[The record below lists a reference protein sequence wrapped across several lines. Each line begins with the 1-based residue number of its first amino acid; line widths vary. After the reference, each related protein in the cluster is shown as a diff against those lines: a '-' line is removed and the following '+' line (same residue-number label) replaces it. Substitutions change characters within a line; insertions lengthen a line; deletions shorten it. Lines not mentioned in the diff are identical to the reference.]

1 MLSKIYS
8 GTVIGLDGILIEVE
22 VDVAKKGFPGFTIV
36 GLPDKAVGEAK
47 ERVRAA
53 ISNISFQIPDTRITV
68 NLAPADIPKAGSAFD
83 LPIAVGI
90 LTASGMVKKDVLHES
105 LFIGELSLKGD
116 VRRVS
121 GAISIALLAKSKK
134 LKKIFVPRENIAE
147 VVLVDDIEVYPVD
160 SLADLI
166 LHLNEVKSITPFPH
180 EDFISILK
188 EEKYDNL
195 FEDIKGQETA
205 KRALEIA
212 AAGFHNVILKGPPG
226 TGKTLL
232 SRAFPSILPPMEKEE
247 ILEVTKIYSVAGLL
261 YNKNFIASRPF
272 RSPHHTTSR
281 IGLVGGGS
289 NPTPGEIS
297 LAHRGVLFLD
307 EIPEFPRT
315 TLESLRQPLEDGFIT
330 ISRASGT
337 LIFPSRFL
345 LLAASN
351 PCPCGYLGHEKRPC
365 RCLPGAILK
374 YRKRLSGPLL
384 DRIDLHID
392 VPSVAEEKLTSNILS
407 ESSFMVRKR
416 VAKAREIQ
424 KKRFEYLKIFS
435 NGEMSSAQI
444 KKFCQLSTDATE
456 LLKQAI
462 SKLSLS
468 ARSYFK
474 TIKIG
479 QTIAD
484 LNQKEIIESS
494 YINEALQFRSYDE

>member
-1 MLSKIYS
+1 MLSKIFS

-22 VDVAKKGFPGFTIV
+22 VDVASKGFPGFTIV

-53 ISNISFQIPDTRITV
+53 INNVSFQIPDTRITV
-68 NLAPADIPKAGSAFD
+68 NLAPADIPKVGSAFD
-83 LPIAVGI
+83 LPIAIGI
-90 LTASGMVKKDVLHES
+90 LSASGMIKKDILSES

-116 VRRVS
+116 VRRVT
-121 GAISIALLAKSKK
+121 GAISITLLAKSKK
-134 LKKIFVPRENIAE
+134 IKNIFVSRENILE
-147 VVLVDDIEVYPVD
+147 VALVDGIDAYPVD
-160 SLADLI
+160 SLSDLI
-166 LHLNEVKSITPFPH
+166 LHLNGVKLILPFPCR
-180 EDFISILK
+180 DFTSLIK
-188 EEKYDNL
+188 EEKYENL

-212 AAGFHNVILKGPPG
+212 ASGFHNVILKGPPG

-232 SRAFPSILPPMEKEE
+232 SRAFPSILPVMEKEE

-261 YNKNFIASRPF
+261 YNQNFIASRPF

-351 PCPCGYLGHEKRPC
+351 PCPCGYLGHEKKAC
-365 RCLPGAILK
+365 HCLPGAVLK
-374 YRKRLSGPLL
+374 YRKKLSGPLL

-392 VPSVAEEKLTSNILS
+392 VPSVPEEKLTSNISS
-407 ESSFMVRKR
+407 ESSLKVRER

-424 KKRFEYLKIFS
+424 KERFKNLKIFN

-444 KKFCQLSTDATE
+444 KRFCKLSLEAED

-474 TIKIG
+474 TVKIG

-484 LNQKEIIESS
+484 LNGAKKIEASF
-494 YINEALQFRSYDE
+494 IAEALQFRSNDE

>member
-1 MLSKIYS
+1 MISKILS

-53 ISNISFQIPDTRITV
+53 INNISFQIPDTRITV

-90 LTASGMVKKDVLHES
+90 LTASGMVKKDVLQES

-121 GAISIALLAKSKK
+121 GAISIALLAKLKK
-134 LKKIFVPRENIAE
+134 LKKIFVPRENITE
-147 VVLVDDIEVYPVD
+147 VVLIDDIEVYPVD

-166 LHLNEVKSITPFPH
+166 LHLNEVKLITPFPH

-205 KRALEIA
+205 KRVLEIA

-289 NPTPGEIS
+289 SPTPGEIS

-351 PCPCGYLGHEKRPC
+351 PCPCGYLGHEKRSC
-365 RCLPGAILK
+365 RCLPGTILK

-407 ESSFMVRKR
+407 ESSLEVRKR
-416 VAKAREIQ
+416 VSKAREIQ
-424 KKRFEYLKIFS
+424 KKRFNNLKIFS

>member
-1 MLSKIYS
+1 MIARILS

-47 ERVRAA
+47 ERVRTA
-53 ISNISFQIPDTRITV
+53 INNISFQIPDTRITV

-90 LTASGMVKKDVLHES
+90 LAASGMVKKDVLQES

-134 LKKIFVPRENIAE
+134 LKKIFVPRENITE
-147 VVLVDDIEVYPVD
+147 VVLVDGIDVYPID
-160 SLADLI
+160 SLVDLT
-166 LHLNEVKSITPFPH
+166 LHLNEVKLIPPFPH
-180 EDFISILK
+180 EDFISIIR

-205 KRALEIA
+205 KRALEVA

-226 TGKTLL
+226 TGKTLI

-272 RSPHHTTSR
+272 RCPHHTTSR

-289 NPTPGEIS
+289 NPSPGEIS

-374 YRKRLSGPLL
+374 YSKRLSGPLL

-392 VPSVAEEKLTSNILS
+392 VPSVSEEKLTSNILS
-407 ESSFMVRKR
+407 ESSLEVRKR
-416 VAKAREIQ
+416 VVKARVIQ
-424 KKRFEYLKIFS
+424 KKRFENLKIFS

-444 KKFCQLSTDATE
+444 KKFCHLSPEAIE
-456 LLKQAI
+456 LKQAI

-484 LNQKEIIESS
+484 LNEKEIIESS
-494 YINEALQFRSYDE
+494 YITEALQFRSYDE